1 MTNIVRRPF
10 TGRLKIAIAGQ
21 GRFRTGFLI
30 GRSRRL
36 LQVKVKRQF
45 ASAFVQLRSHVPR
58 ALSLIAE
65 TTMATSISPVAPT
78 YSPLIQSQ
86 PQAQPQIRHN
96 ISTTLRRSM
105 ALLAPNARGSLKRAS
120 KVTIIAAEDSGIG
133 HSIAVLYAADG
144 SGVAVVRLPRGK

>member
-1 MTNIVRRPF
+1 M
-10 TGRLKIAIAGQ
+10 

-30 GRSRRL
+30 GRREKRL
-36 LQVKVKRQF
+36 LQVKVKRKI
-45 ASAFVQLRSHVPR
+45 AAAFPCSGFRIKRVHFSPL
-58 ALSLIAE
+58 AG

-78 YSPLIQSQ
+78 YSPLIQPQ
-86 PQAQPQIRHN
+86 TQAQPQQIRHN

-133 HSIAVLYAADG
+133 HSIAVLFAADG

>member
-1 MTNIVRRPF
+1 
-10 TGRLKIAIAGQ
+10 
-21 GRFRTGFLI
+21 
-30 GRSRRL
+30 
-36 LQVKVKRQF
+36 
-45 ASAFVQLRSHVPR
+45 
-58 ALSLIAE
+58 
-65 TTMATSISPVAPT
+65 MATSISPVAPQYT
-78 YSPLIQSQ
+78 PLIQQPQSQ
-86 PQAQPQIRHN
+86 PQPIRHN

>member
-1 MTNIVRRPF
+1 
-10 TGRLKIAIAGQ
+10 
-21 GRFRTGFLI
+21 
-30 GRSRRL
+30 
-36 LQVKVKRQF
+36 
-45 ASAFVQLRSHVPR
+45 
-58 ALSLIAE
+58 
-65 TTMATSISPVAPT
+65 MATSISPVAPT
-78 YSPLIQSQ
+78 YSPLIQQQ
-86 PQAQPQIRHN
+86 PQAQPQPIRHN

>member
-1 MTNIVRRPF
+1 
-10 TGRLKIAIAGQ
+10 
-21 GRFRTGFLI
+21 
-30 GRSRRL
+30 
-36 LQVKVKRQF
+36 
-45 ASAFVQLRSHVPR
+45 
-58 ALSLIAE
+58 
-65 TTMATSISPVAPT
+65 MATSISPVAPN
-78 YSPLIQSQ
+78 YSPLVQSQ